1 MRAVYRR
8 QTGIAAVGA
17 MTMRSRPK
25 LDVRPKNQANGASP
39 SSRGPG
45 WKSALRLTPALV
57 RSGIAALLLSVPWRP
72 ALAADLV
79 IGMPNWPSGQAAANI
94 MKYGI
99 EKEFGVSVEVREM
112 GTLTIFAG
120 LDNGSI
126 DVHPEVWQPN
136 FDSLIKK
143 YVDERGTV
151 RLSPKAV
158 PATQGICATRETA
171 DKYGIKDVSDLD
183 DPAKASILDT
193 DGDGKGEMWIGAQ
206 TWLSTSIEM
215 IRAQSYGYAQ
225 TMKLLETPEDVA
237 MAAVDAAAAT
247 NRPIVFYCYSPHHV
261 FKLHDVV
268 RLSEPPHDDAK
279 WKIVLPSDDPN
290 WLSKASA
297 PVAWPPSRFE
307 IGFAS
312 KLAERLPK
320 VASFLS
326 KIDFTQ
332 DEVIDMSY
340 ALQVERQAPSDYAQ
354 QWVAKHKDRIDGWAR

>member
-1 MRAVYRR
+1 MDRLRQGERAS
-8 QTGIAAVGA
+8 GIGCKGV
-17 MTMRSRPK
+17 
-25 LDVRPKNQANGASP
+25 
-39 SSRGPG
+39 
-45 WKSALRLTPALV
+45 LRLTLMLV
-57 RSGIAALLLSVPWRP
+57 RCSLAALMLTAPWRP

-99 EKEFGVSVEVREM
+99 EQEFHVSVDVREM
-112 GTLTIFAG
+112 GSLTIFAG
-120 LDNGSI
+120 LDDGSV

-143 YVDERGTV
+143 YVDDRKTV

-158 PATQGICATRETA
+158 TATQGICATRETA
-171 DKYGIKDVSDLD
+171 DKFGIKDIADLA
-183 DPAKASILDT
+183 DPAKASLLDT

-206 TWLSTSIEM
+206 TWLSTSIEK
-215 IRAQSYGYAQ
+215 IRAKSYGYDK
-225 TMKLLETPEDVA
+225 TMKLLEMPEDVA

-247 NRPIVFYCYSPHHV
+247 DRPIVFYCYSPHHV

-279 WKIVLPSDDPN
+279 WKIVLPSDDPG
-290 WLSKASA
+290 WLSKSSA

-307 IGFAS
+307 VGFAS
-312 KLAERLPK
+312 TLADRLPK

-326 KIDFTQ
+326 KIDFTP
-332 DEVIDMSY
+332 DEVTDMSY
-340 ALQVERQAPSDYAQ
+340 ALEVERQVPSDYAQ
-354 QWVAKHKDRIDGWAR
+354 KWVASHKDRVDGWAR